1 MLTWQKWEFRNKV
14 IVGIDNIQTNWA
26 RINNTDW
33 NLRQKEKS
41 VIVMVCLFL
50 YFIHDGLFKY

>member
-41 VIVMVCLFL
+41 VIVMVSLFL
-50 YFIHDGLFKY
+50 YFIHHGLFKY

>member
-26 RINNTDW
+26 RINNTDR

-41 VIVMVCLFL
+41 VIVMVSLFL